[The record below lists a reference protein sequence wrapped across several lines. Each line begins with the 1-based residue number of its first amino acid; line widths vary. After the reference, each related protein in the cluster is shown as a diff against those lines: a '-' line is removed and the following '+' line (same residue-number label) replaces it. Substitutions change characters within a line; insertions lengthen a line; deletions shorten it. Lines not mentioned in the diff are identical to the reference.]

1 MSRHPDQALFA
12 TPVPPDVIVDRSGGL
27 RAQVSAHALRRYC
40 ERALGLGEVALA
52 GLNDHQCRVEL
63 VERGF
68 DLPGIEARLAYYGGV
83 AMNRGATVLRIDGV
97 SLLVE
102 RTGVV
107 VTIAPKGMRLKRAK
121 RIQPTGESDAWTE

>member
-1 MSRHPDQALFA
+1 MSRHPDQALFVS
-12 TPVPPDVIVDRSGGL
+12 PVPPDVVVDRSGGL

-40 ERALGLGEVALA
+40 ERALGLGEERLREFTD
-52 GLNDHQCRVEL
+52 LQCRAVL
-63 VERGF
+63 PDLGF
-68 DLPGIEARLAYYGGV
+68 DIPAIEARLAYYGGV

-107 VTIAPKGMRLKRAK
+107 VTIAPKGMRLKRK
-121 RIQPTGESDAWTE
+121 RIHINGENDAIAE

>member
-12 TPVPPDVIVDRSGGL
+12 SPVPPDVIVDRSGGL

-40 ERALGLGEVALA
+40 ERALGLGEERLRH
-52 GLNDHQCRVEL
+52 LNDLQCRSAL
-63 VERGF
+63 GDLGF

-102 RTGVV
+102 RSGVV

-121 RIQPTGESDAWTE
+121 RIHITGENYACAE

>member
-1 MSRHPDQALFA
+1 MSRHPDPLLFA
-12 TPVPPDVIVDRSGGL
+12 SPVPPDVVVDRSGGL

-52 GLNDHQCRVEL
+52 GFDDHQCRVEL
-63 VERGF
+63 VDRGF
-68 DLPGIEARLAYYGGV
+68 DIPAIEARLAYYGGV
-83 AMNRGATVLRIDGV
+83 AMHLGATVLRIDGV

-107 VTIAPKGMRLKRAK
+107 VTIAPKGMRLKRK
-121 RIQPTGESDAWTE
+121 RIQPTGDSDE